1 VFGRG
6 SYFGVNGAEID
17 VPAALADVVGV
28 ADSVAELRPLAAD
41 ITYSCHNSLV
51 PSRLMP
57 RVLLIRFRN
66 LILQEWGGL
75 RQLDCLRAAI
85 PQREAA
91 KNRRPSVLLDL
102 RIDEMA
108 EEIRMTL

>member
-1 VFGRG
+1 MFGRG

-28 ADSVAELRPLAAD
+28 ADGASELRPLAAD

-57 RVLLIRFRN
+57 RVLLNFHFIGICGIWPDWRKRKVPP
-66 LILQEWGGL
+66 L
-75 RQLDCLRAAI
+75 RR
-85 PQREAA
+85 
-91 KNRRPSVLLDL
+91 
-102 RIDEMA
+102 
-108 EEIRMTL
+108 